1 MILERETELAELDR
15 LLDDL
20 DTSGGRTVLVRGEA
34 GIGKSALIT
43 QFIADTSDRVHV
55 LLGACDDLLT
65 PQPLGPIWD
74 VARHDSSVALP
85 LSRGDRRAV
94 MEVLLDLLSRKLRPT
109 ILVLEDMQWADE
121 ATLDA
126 VTFLGRRIAR
136 TNGLLILT
144 YRDDPID
151 TDHPLRQVVG
161 ELQPSSVVRMHLNQL
176 SMEAISTMVQDT
188 DLDLEEVV
196 SLTGGNPLFVTE
208 VVAAGVEAVPLSVRD
223 SVLARASKI
232 APEAR
237 RILELVSVSP
247 GDLERSL
254 VDEILDPTQ
263 EQLAECT
270 RQGLLR
276 IEGDTVSF
284 RHELQR
290 RAIESSLGTAD
301 RRHLNKQVLTAL
313 GDPADPSR
321 LAHHARETGDAESII
336 EYAPRA
342 ARAAMAIESH
352 REAMAHFRMLEPYI
366 VQMTVPVQAAILEDW
381 AREEFYLDDPLSL
394 DLLDRAIALR
404 RSLGDDRAL
413 ARTLTL
419 AASVNKEHLRT
430 ERALACVVEAVEI
443 LDSYPPSADLAS
455 SLSAHAF
462 IHWLNSEDIAAS
474 LRIVDRAMSIAETTG
489 NDLAIV
495 HALNTKG
502 NIIHS
507 HGDAGGMSLL
517 EESRRRAESGEY
529 RYEEVRALLNMA
541 GMAGD
546 VRDVERAVDFAQRAR
561 GTAERYEMRMLEAAA
576 QSLYAEFLQWKGDWA
591 AVEDA
596 ATEAL
601 GSNPATETL
610 AWRVLGTLQARRGRS
625 GARTAL
631 DRMWSLAEVSEQ
643 LTVLDPAAS
652 VLAEYIWL
660 SGDAEPTW
668 LPRLQ
673 EILDEG
679 RRIGVPWPSGA
690 LAFWMWKLGLL
701 ETVPEGT
708 ADFYGWI
715 IEGDY
720 RAAADFWSERGIP
733 YEQGLALM
741 HGDETAKIE
750 AIRIFEKLGAT
761 ATAGRVRRELL
772 DTGVR
777 VPRGTS
783 RSTRKHRAGL
793 TARQAEVLDL
803 LSEDFTNTE
812 IADELFV
819 SPRTVENH
827 VAAILMKLDVPTRD
841 AAVDAA
847 RDRGMLAAT

>member
-1 MILERETELAELDR
+1 MILERENELGQLDR

-20 DTSGGRTVLVRGEA
+20 DTSGGRAVLVRGEA
-34 GIGKSALIT
+34 GIGKSALIA
-43 QFIADTSDRVHV
+43 QFVADTADRAHV

-74 VARHDSSVALP
+74 VARHDSSVGLP

-109 ILVLEDMQWADE
+109 LLVLEDMQWADE
-121 ATLDA
+121 ATLDT

-151 TDHPLRQVVG
+151 TDHPLRQVIG
-161 ELQPSSVVRMHLNQL
+161 ELQPGSVVRMHLNHL
-176 SMEAISTMVQDT
+176 SMEATSTMVQDT
-188 DLDLEEVV
+188 DLDLQEVM
-196 SLTGGNPLFVTE
+196 SLTDGNPLFVTE
-208 VVAAGVEAVPLSVRD
+208 VVAAGVEAVPLSVQD
-223 SVLARASKI
+223 LVLARASKI

-290 RAIESSLGTAD
+290 RAIESSLAAAE
-301 RRHLNKQVLTAL
+301 RRQLNKRVLTTL
-313 GDPADPSR
+313 GNRRDPSR
-321 LAHHARETGDAESII
+321 LAHHASEAGDAESII
-336 EYAPRA
+336 EFAPRA

-366 VQMTVPVQAAILEDW
+366 VQMTVPAQAAILEDW
-381 AREEFYLDDPLSL
+381 AREEFYLDDASSV
-394 DLLDRAIALR
+394 DLLDRAIELR
-404 RSLGDDRAL
+404 RSLGNDRAL
-413 ARTLTL
+413 ARTLTF
-419 AASVNKEHLRT
+419 AAGVDKVHHRT
-430 ERALACVVEAVEI
+430 ERALAYLVEAVEI
-443 LDSYPPSADLAS
+443 LESYPPSADLAS
-455 SLSAHAF
+455 SLSSQAF
-462 IHWLNSEDIAAS
+462 THWLNSEDIAAS

-489 NDLAIV
+489 NELAIV
-495 HALNTKG
+495 HALSTKG
-502 NIIHS
+502 NIVHS

-517 EESRRRAESGEY
+517 EEGRKRAEGGGY
-529 RYEEVRALLNMA
+529 RYEEVRALSNMA

-546 VRDVERAVDFAQRAR
+546 VRNVDRAADFAQRAR
-561 GTAERYEMRMLEAAA
+561 GTAERYEMRTLEAAA
-576 QSLYAEFLQWKGDWA
+576 QSMYAEFLLWKGDWVA
-591 AVEDA
+591 AEDA

-625 GARTAL
+625 GARAAL
-631 DRMWSLAEVSEQ
+631 DRMWVLAEVSEQ

-660 SGDAEPTW
+660 SGDADPSW

-679 RRIGVPWPSGA
+679 RQVGVPWPSGA

-701 ETVPEGT
+701 ETVPAGT

-715 IEGDY
+715 LKGDY

-733 YEQGLALM
+733 YEQGLSLM
-741 HGDETAKIE
+741 HGDEAAKIE
-750 AIRIFEKLGAT
+750 AIRIFEGLGAT
-761 ATAGRVRRELL
+761 ATAGRIRRELL

-783 RSTRKHRAGL
+783 RSTREHGAGL
-793 TARQAEVLDL
+793 TARQAEALDL
-803 LSEDFTNTE
+803 LSRGLTNTD
-812 IADELFV
+812 IADQLFV

-827 VAAILMKLDVPTRD
+827 VAAILMKLDVSTRD

-847 RDRGMLAAT
+847 RDRGMLAAG